1 MKKWTTSMKNTT
13 KLIEKKAD
21 LFWVFVFRIFL
32 LCVTICDLP
41 SISVV
46 GVQWRAT
53 KVRGV
58 SLDLTSPTGV
68 CLSQSNVGR
77 GAKTIFIV
85 SIQPPYSYP
94 STQVYIHSTFR
105 SNNHRL
111 FWGLFWC
118 IGAHSGLVRG
128 RYSSL
133 PRNRKN
139 CKFCSWSQFIVR

>member
-1 MKKWTTSMKNTT
+1 MKNTT

-21 LFWVFVFRIFL
+21 LFWVFVFFTVRYNMWLAIH
-32 LCVTICDLP
+32 ICCGC
-41 SISVV
+41 SVK
-46 GVQWRAT
+46 GDQGEGCITWSDFSDR
-53 KVRGV
+53 R
-58 SLDLTSPTGV
+58 
-68 CLSQSNVGR
+68 LSQSSPMGGR
-77 GAKTIFIV
+77 GAKRILIV

-139 CKFCSWSQFIVR
+139 CKFCSWSQFICGNKKIDHNNL

>member
-1 MKKWTTSMKNTT
+1 MKNTI

-46 GVQWRAT
+46 GVHWRAT

-68 CLSQSNVGR
+68 CLSQSNGGR
-77 GAKTIFIV
+77 EAQRILIV

-94 STQVYIHSTFR
+94 STRVYIHTTFR

-111 FWGLFWC
+111 FLGLFWC
-118 IGAHSGLVRG
+118 IGAHRG

-133 PRNRKN
+133 PKHRKN
-139 CKFCSWSQFIVR
+139 YKFCSLSQFIVK

>member
-21 LFWVFVFRIFL
+21 LFWVFVLRIFL

-58 SLDLTSPTGV
+58 SLDLTFLTGV
-68 CLSQSNVGR
+68 CLSQSNG
-77 GAKTIFIV
+77 GGEAKRILQV

-111 FWGLFWC
+111 FWSLFWC
-118 IGAHSGLVRG
+118 IGARSGLVRG

>member
-1 MKKWTTSMKNTT
+1 MRNTT
-13 KLIEKKAD
+13 KLIEKKAN
-21 LFWVFVFRIFL
+21 LFWVFVFRIFF
-32 LCVTICDLP
+32 LCVTIFDLP

-46 GVQWRAT
+46 GVHWRAT

-58 SLDLTSPTGV
+58 SLDLTFPTGV
-68 CLSQSNVGR
+68 CLSQSKGR
-77 GAKTIFIV
+77 EAKRILIV

-94 STQVYIHSTFR
+94 STLVYIHSTFR

-118 IGAHSGLVRG
+118 IGAHSGLVKG

-139 CKFCSWSQFIVR
+139 CNFFVSGHNLLWGNF